1 MLAPRLRPIVG
12 PMTAL
17 PALVLS
23 PRWGLAEPLS
33 FLAAAVG
40 PAGQAAAR
48 PVYCNP
54 RTPVRRRVE
63 SAPPSNLSYIESSI
77 LVGCRFLEWQPSA
90 ITIFLAERKAIVNK
104 QHRPHF
110 PISNPPTRSPL
121 VAERHGGRLGRE
133 VLRQLGCKEHLARW
147 RIDRRKSAATCRST
161 HREKRAYQ
169 GIPNGTAAFSGTLPS
184 PMLAV

>member
-33 FLAAAVG
+33 FPAAAVG

-77 LVGCRFLEWQPSA
+77 LIRCRFLEWQPSA

-110 PISNPPTRSPL
+110 PNRTHLPAHHWSLNGM
-121 VAERHGGRLGRE
+121 GGLGRE
-133 VLRQLGCKEHLARW
+133 VLRQLGRKEHLARW
-147 RIDRRKSAATCRST
+147 RIDRRKSAATCRTT